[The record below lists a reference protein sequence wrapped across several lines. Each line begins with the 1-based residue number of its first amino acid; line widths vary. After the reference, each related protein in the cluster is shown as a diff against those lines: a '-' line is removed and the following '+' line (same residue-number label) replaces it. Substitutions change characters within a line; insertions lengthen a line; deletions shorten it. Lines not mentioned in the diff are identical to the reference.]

1 MRLFVEKEKMKG
13 CINDNKQCT
22 DLYLPRK
29 CQYSNK
35 IIDAKDK
42 SSVQISLANI
52 TNGTVDITD
61 TKQVVLCGFIRGKGE
76 SDFALEKILK

>member
-1 MRLFVEKEKMKG
+1 MKG
-13 CINDNKQCT
+13 CINDNRQCT

-52 TNGTVDITD
+52 TKGTVDLT
-61 TKQVVLCGFIRGKGE
+61 
-76 SDFALEKILK
+76 